1 MARILDSLNAG
12 NGGGVE
18 TLVHFILQLD
28 AGRTI
33 LEHRYTS
40 LQSLTIGFTISTHL
54 TKI

>member
-12 NGGGVE
+12 NGGGLE
-18 TLVHFILQLD
+18 TLVHSILQLD

-40 LQSLTIGFTISTHL
+40 LQSLTI
-54 TKI
+54 